1 MKTYTIEE
9 LEKNRKT
16 GMDYVKEHENML
28 KALKDGQFEPTEG
41 EAKGIW
47 VLPYS
52 SDPFWTHGNLLNQ
65 EDLGY
70 GKMEGC
76 GVVPKKITENE

>member
-9 LEKNRKT
+9 LENTRKT

-28 KALKDGQFEPTEG
+28 KSLKSGQPAEEEDP
-41 EAKGIW
+41 KGLW

-76 GVVPKKITENE
+76 GVVPKKIPENE